1 MKSRNENA
9 VKNSENNLKLI
20 FTDSNSKTFNN
31 TLKSPHSSNNLSEIQ
46 QKEIFSCQKFQ
57 GSSIDI
63 SFNETNKNKEE
74 YDNYMLYKKYLI
86 SKTQYQ
92 KMISEIAEIDNKY
105 IKNSNSIKKLETD
118 LEELKLDKKQKKID
132 IINLL
137 SNKESLE
144 EIYKLKISSLINNSE
159 IFDNPKING
168 KLSKNII
175 NMKNSQMNIG
185 NSDNNNSENTND
197 NEYNPFE
204 TINILNDNDGENNN
218 IEIKVDDIKI
228 SDQKKYEE
236 QLSNFCEDILQK
248 KDSDLINKLLQKLK
262 IGYQVFFSEIKIPS
276 IEPENIISNF
286 FSRISVFISNKS
298 KGKYQIPFIDSF
310 LKQLLKINSINVQI
324 SEILSFLNKK
334 YNEKKNEIKQKINH
348 LTEKNEN
355 LKTKK
360 MTYDSKRKELKA
372 FIDENRDKVKNTEKN
387 GIKIDKENTQCISF
401 LLDNYFQD
409 ELDNMNENKI
419 YELPEPIKIHSSKNN
434 KLENNENDNKG
445 NKIQG
450 FFSNKCLTKGFNTE
464 RKKSS
469 MKNIL
474 NMTNYKINNNQNNNE
489 INDETDEDIAEKKDS
504 QIIGKLNSFI
514 INKIPFNND
523 NKMEIYENK
532 EQNIDNNISS
542 INVNNLIINNNL
554 NIEKENIINNKIEN
568 KEEEP
573 NINNTEKLMIEVGD
587 KKTNENNN
595 LNSYKYN
602 NIQTEVKES
611 HTNRIKRIL
620 ISRDIQF
627 DYMKKIKSHKSNNH
641 ASPKNLNRLNNKNVI
656 LLPLNNSQILNK
668 SKSPSRAKTINNQ
681 IALSSPRTNYF
692 NNIAQGMF
700 ESFCYFKLSD
710 KNNNGFN
717 PLNNIDVNPITLN
730 YFEGSIKI
738 EKIFNKL
745 KISQKSANK
754 YIGIELKDI
763 INISLNKQMENILK
777 IYNIYLKEGKNQ
789 ENFDANKFILSKE
802 IKEIRMQQ
810 NEKIK
815 AINCKLFCFSIL
827 LEKKFIPKVEFI
839 FNNYDDFNSWH
850 KCLQQIVKLNIPDK
864 ENK

>member
-1 MKSRNENA
+1 MKSRNVNA
-9 VKNSENNLKLI
+9 VNNAENNLKSI
-20 FTDSNSKTFNN
+20 ISDTNSKTYNN

-46 QKEIFSCQKFQ
+46 QREIFSCHKFQ

-74 YDNYMLYKKYLI
+74 YDNHLLYKQYLL
-86 SKTQYQ
+86 SKTKYQ
-92 KMISEIAEIDNKY
+92 KMISEIAEIDNKL

-118 LEELKLDKKQKKID
+118 LDELKKDKKQKKSD

-144 EIYKLKISSLINNSE
+144 EIYKIKISSLINNSE
-159 IFDNPKING
+159 IFENPKING
-168 KLSKNII
+168 KLSKKEN
-175 NMKNSQMNIG
+175 NMKNSQMNI
-185 NSDNNNSENTND
+185 NIEDNNNSENTKD

-204 TINILNDNDGENNN
+204 TINILNDIDCDNNN

-262 IGYQVFFSEIKIPS
+262 IGYQVFFSEIKTPS

-298 KGKYQIPFIDSF
+298 KGKYPIPFIDSF
-310 LKQLLKINSINVQI
+310 LKQLLKINSINVKI

-334 YNEKKNEIKQKINH
+334 YNEKQNEIKQKINF
-348 LTEKNEN
+348 LNEKNEN

-360 MTYDSKRKELKA
+360 MTYDNKRKELKA
-372 FIDENRDKVKNTEKN
+372 FIDENRDKFKNTGKN
-387 GIKIDKENTQCISF
+387 GIKVDKENTQCISF

-419 YELPEPIKIHSSKNN
+419 YELPEPIKINSSKNN
-434 KLENNENDNKG
+434 NLENNENDIRGKNTKDML
-445 NKIQG
+445 
-450 FFSNKCLTKGFNTE
+450 SNRFLAKGFISE
-464 RKKSS
+464 KKKSS

-474 NMTNYKINNNQNNNE
+474 NMTNYKINNNQKNE
-489 INDETDEDIAEKKDS
+489 INDETDEGIIEKKES

-514 INKIPFNND
+514 INKIPFNNE
-523 NKMEIYENK
+523 NKIDIYENK

-554 NIEKENIINNKIEN
+554 NIEKEKIINNKN
-568 KEEEP
+568 DKKEEDP
-573 NINNTEKLMIEVGD
+573 NNNTQKINNEKTKED
-587 KKTNENNN
+587 DN
-595 LNSYKYN
+595 LNSCKYN
-602 NIQTEVKES
+602 NIHTEVKES
-611 HTNRIKRIL
+611 HTNKIKRIL
-620 ISRDIQF
+620 IPRDFQF
-627 DYMKKIKSHKSNNH
+627 DYLQKIKSNKSNNH
-641 ASPKNLNRLNNKNVI
+641 VSPKNLNRLKNKNVI
-656 LLPLNNSQILNK
+656 LLPLNNSQIFNK
-668 SKSPSRAKTINNQ
+668 SKSPSRAKTIISQ
-681 IALSSPRTNYF
+681 SEVPSPRTNNF
-692 NNIAQGMF
+692 NNVIQGIY

-717 PLNNIDVNPITLN
+717 PLNNVDVNPITLN

-763 INISLNKQMENILK
+763 VNISLNKQMENIVK

-789 ENFDANKFILSKE
+789 ENFNIDSFILKKE

-810 NEKIK
+810 KEKIK

-839 FNNYDDFNSWH
+839 FNNYDDFDTWY
-850 KCLQQIVKLNIPDK
+850 KCFQSIVKLNSPDK
-864 ENK
+864 EKK

>member
-1 MKSRNENA
+1 MKSRNVNA
-9 VKNSENNLKLI
+9 VNNAENNLKSI
-20 FTDSNSKTFNN
+20 ISDTNSKTYNN

-46 QKEIFSCQKFQ
+46 QKEIFSCHKFQ

-74 YDNYMLYKKYLI
+74 YDNHLLYKQYLL
-86 SKTQYQ
+86 SKTKYQ
-92 KMISEIAEIDNKY
+92 KMISEIAEIDNKL

-118 LEELKLDKKQKKID
+118 LDELKKDKKQKKSD

-144 EIYKLKISSLINNSE
+144 EIYKIKISSLINNSE
-159 IFDNPKING
+159 IFENPKING
-168 KLSKNII
+168 KLSKKEN
-175 NMKNSQMNIG
+175 NMKNSQMNI
-185 NSDNNNSENTND
+185 NIEDNNNSENTND

-204 TINILNDNDGENNN
+204 TINILNDIDCDNNN

-262 IGYQVFFSEIKIPS
+262 IGYQVFFSEIKTPS

-298 KGKYQIPFIDSF
+298 KGKYPIPFIDSF
-310 LKQLLKINSINVQI
+310 LKQLLKINSINVKI

-334 YNEKKNEIKQKINH
+334 YNEKQNEIKQKINF
-348 LTEKNEN
+348 LNEKNEN

-360 MTYDSKRKELKA
+360 MTYDNKRKELKA
-372 FIDENRDKVKNTEKN
+372 FIDENRDKFKNTGKN
-387 GIKIDKENTQCISF
+387 GIKVDKENTQCISF

-419 YELPEPIKIHSSKNN
+419 YELPEPIKINSSKNN
-434 KLENNENDNKG
+434 NLENNENDIRGKNTKDML
-445 NKIQG
+445 
-450 FFSNKCLTKGFNTE
+450 SNRFLAKGFISE
-464 RKKSS
+464 KKKSS

-474 NMTNYKINNNQNNNE
+474 NMTNYKINNNQKNE
-489 INDETDEDIAEKKDS
+489 INDETDEGIIEKKES

-514 INKIPFNND
+514 INKIPFNNE
-523 NKMEIYENK
+523 NKIDIYENK

-554 NIEKENIINNKIEN
+554 NIEKEKIINNKN
-568 KEEEP
+568 DKKEEDP
-573 NINNTEKLMIEVGD
+573 NNNTQKINNEKTKED
-587 KKTNENNN
+587 DN
-595 LNSYKYN
+595 LNSCKYN
-602 NIQTEVKES
+602 NIHTEVKES
-611 HTNRIKRIL
+611 HTNKIKRIL
-620 ISRDIQF
+620 IPRDFQF
-627 DYMKKIKSHKSNNH
+627 DYLQKIKSNKSNNH
-641 ASPKNLNRLNNKNVI
+641 VSPKNLNRLKNKNVI
-656 LLPLNNSQILNK
+656 LLPLNNSQIFNK
-668 SKSPSRAKTINNQ
+668 SKSPSRAKTIISQ
-681 IALSSPRTNYF
+681 SEVPSPRTNNF
-692 NNIAQGMF
+692 NNVIQGIY

-717 PLNNIDVNPITLN
+717 PLNNVDVNPITLN

-763 INISLNKQMENILK
+763 VNISLNKQMENIVK

-789 ENFDANKFILSKE
+789 ENFNIDNFILKKE

-810 NEKIK
+810 KEKIK

-839 FNNYDDFNSWH
+839 FNNYDDFDAWY
-850 KCLQQIVKLNIPDK
+850 KCFQSIVKLNSPDK
-864 ENK
+864 EKK